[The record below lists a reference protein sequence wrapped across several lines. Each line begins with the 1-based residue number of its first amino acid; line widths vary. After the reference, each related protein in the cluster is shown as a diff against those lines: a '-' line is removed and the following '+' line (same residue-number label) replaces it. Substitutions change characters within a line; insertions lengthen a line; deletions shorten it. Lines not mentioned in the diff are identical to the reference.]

1 MAFLT
6 REDYQRGITEENE
19 SSLERIRNYFQSI
32 FEQEPQ
38 SLLENLENDIRPTT
52 TDNST
57 ADEEPGVRFQ
67 RPSQT
72 RRPRRNAR
80 RNVRR
85 NERYGFGFFCIR
97 FILH

>member
-6 REDYQRGITEENE
+6 REDYQRGITGENE
-19 SSLERIRNYFQSI
+19 SWLERIRNYLRK
-32 FEQEPQ
+32 EPR
-38 SLLENLENDIRPTT
+38 SLQENLENDITPTT

-80 RNVRR
+80 RNVRK
-85 NERYGFGFFCIR
+85 NERYGFGFF
-97 FILH
+97 FIPP

>member
-6 REDYQRGITEENE
+6 REDYQRGISGENE
-19 SSLERIRNYFQSI
+19 SWLERIRNYSLSI
-32 FEQEPQ
+32 FEVEPP

-57 ADEEPGVRFQ
+57 ADEEPEVRFQ
-67 RPSQT
+67 RP
-72 RRPRRNAR
+72 RPRRNAR

-85 NERYGFGFFCIR
+85 NERYGFGFF
-97 FILH
+97 FMPP